1 MYTFTIACMLVH
13 VFTPCFQCIQS
24 PISLHRLR
32 QPIDWCSINCS
43 HASIHAHTPHHV
55 HKSLYT
61 LMFFLLWQ
69 TCSTHVHLYFSHCL
83 HVFTACMFMYSL
95 HVFSACLFMFYSI
108 FSVHT
113 ITNIMCIVYDN
124 RSTDVPLI
132 VPMQVFMRI
141 LPIMCTNHCT
151 L

>member
-1 MYTFTIACMLVH
+1 MYTFNIACMLVH
-13 VFTPCFQCIQS
+13 VFKCIQS
-24 PISLHRLR
+24 PIYLHRLR

-69 TCSTHVHLYFSHCL
+69 TCSIHVHIYFRLCL

-95 HVFSACLFMFYSI
+95 HVFNPCKYQYLSI
-108 FSVHT
+108 VF
-113 ITNIMCIVYDN
+113 DN

-132 VPMQVFMRI
+132 VPMFSVHACSCIHCMHVRVFT
-141 LPIMCTNHCT
+141 PCFQCVQSPT
-151 L
+151 